1 MAAALLAPILALL
14 LAVSSTALADRA
26 SIWPEWRL
34 PAPLARPSNLPG
46 QRDLTYPAWMEGRWQ
61 LHSDNFDVE
70 VQFAADANGA
80 VVGDRAGNAAAI
92 GRALLGEALLEVADD
107 PANPNRQIA
116 LLRGNQ
122 RLEST
127 VVGRRSE
134 TPDRDHF
141 WADELALQVLHGP
154 GDPRVSRVETL
165 SHYSRHSDGSVGA
178 EQWQASYPSPALGL
192 AAAIVSYPRPRAS
205 SSPGPLLSITRSNP
219 MTRSRISSSVS
230 TAEYVDVRRNACSR
244 PLRSPTPW
252 RRSGSPSAAST
263 FTTLAPPS
271 ASNFAQYAPAMPLLR
286 SSTAT
291 SSSG

>member
-1 MAAALLAPILALL
+1 MAPILALL
-14 LAVSSTALADRA
+14 LAVSSNALADRA

-34 PAPLARPSNLPG
+34 PAPLARPLNLPG

-61 LHSDNFDVE
+61 LHSDNFDVV

-134 TPDRDHF
+134 TPDGDHF

-165 SHYSRHSDGSVGA
+165 SHYSRHSDGSVSA

-192 AAAIVSYPRPRAS
+192 AAAAS
-205 SSPGPLLSITRSNP
+205 SSNHFSLELTLVNP
-219 MTRSRISSSVS
+219 
-230 TAEYVDVRRNACSR
+230 D
-244 PLRSPTPW
+244 
-252 RRSGSPSAAST
+252 
-263 FTTLAPPS
+263 
-271 ASNFAQYAPAMPLLR
+271 APANRCAQADPGAR
-286 SSTAT
+286 VSPCRPPPQSDPA
-291 SSSG
+291 S